1 MLKRKMISSEPIDDV
16 RVYKIPSRNEYSK
29 NSLAGDVTWDELY
42 GKKKCYVCNEHFEE
56 GDEYVAEASVR
67 KRKRWVM
74 PCRHA
79 TCDPA
84 NPPKRTRHKKTEAVD
99 EDDEDTKKIYT
110 DVEEKIGETLLLH
123 GKVMTIVDKDSDDEG
138 DYIVV
143 EETEDDDEDDEGDD

>member
-1 MLKRKMISSEPIDDV
+1 MLKRKTVSSEPVSGPQIY
-16 RVYKIPSRNEYSK
+16 RIKTKKEHKEST
-29 NSLAGDVTWDELY
+29 LAGDVTWDELY

-67 KRKRWVM
+67 KRKRWIM

-84 NPPKRTRHKKTEAVD
+84 NPPKRSRRKAVVE
-99 EDDEDTKKIYT
+99 EDDDDTKKIYT
-110 DVEEKIGETLLLH
+110 DVEEKIGETILLH

-138 DYIVV
+138 DFIVV
-143 EETEDDDEDDEGDD
+143 EELEEDDDDEDGDD

>member
-1 MLKRKMISSEPIDDV
+1 MLKRKMISSEPINDV
-16 RVYKIPSRNEYSK
+16 HIYTIPSRKEYKK
-29 NSLAGDVTWDELY
+29 NSLSGDVTWDELY

-79 TCDPA
+79 TCDPT
-84 NPPKRTRHKKTEAVD
+84 NPPKRSRRKAVVEED
-99 EDDEDTKKIYT
+99 EEDTKKIYT

-123 GKVMTIVDKDSDDEG
+123 GKVMTIIDKDSDDEG

-143 EETEDDDEDDEGDD
+143 EETEDDDEEEDDE